1 MNSEAEQR
9 TTQDTAGRTMNPQ
22 TEPRT
27 NPSPGRTDPHRP
39 AGSSVLLAGAGH
51 LGFPLGMLLGR
62 TPRIQVLRIVDRGRV
77 GQRHVQSEGFPPSA
91 VGQNKAEALA
101 QVLREAGTHL
111 QIETFAM
118 DLEDVPHGVFDVDA
132 CVAGLDSLRARQVLI
147 NDRAWPLGVPVIDG
161 GLGDGTLGRVTVYSP
176 SGACP
181 ECGWGPQD
189 YQQLATEYPCLP
201 GTDYSPPSTQSP
213 PYVAAVVAGLMSAE
227 LDRLLD
233 SDGIEASHEC
243 LCELPSRFLHSRLRR
258 ASSCRFDHAVVA
270 SRWQLPVPLPCAT
283 VGDVLQ
289 TVADQVADQPVQLE
303 FRRGLLA
310 GAEIFGG
317 SGHVVPG
324 MLNPLRSTRLA
335 ELGLQAQDLVRV
347 RTQCPDQHA
356 WIAFREETS

>member
-1 MNSEAEQR
+1 MS
-9 TTQDTAGRTMNPQ
+9 TAAAWA
-22 TEPRT
+22 
-27 NPSPGRTDPHRP
+27 S
-39 AGSSVLLAGAGH
+39 
-51 LGFPLGMLLGR
+51 GMCKAKAF
-62 TPRIQVLRIVDRGRV
+62 
-77 GQRHVQSEGFPPSA
+77 HPSA
-91 VGQNKAEALA
+91 VGQNKAVALA
-101 QVLREAGTHL
+101 QVLREAGTYL

-118 DLEDVPHGVFDVDA
+118 DLEDVPYGVFDVDA
-132 CVAGLDSLRARQVLI
+132 FVAGLDSLHARQVLI

-201 GTDYSPPSTQSP
+201 GPDYSPPSTQSP

-243 LCELPSRFLHSRLRR
+243 LCELPSRFLHSRLRP
-258 ASSCRFDHAVVA
+258 ATSCRFDHAVVA
-270 SRWQLPVPLPCAT
+270 RRWPLPVPFPNAT

-303 FRRGLLA
+303 IRTRFACRCRDLRRQRSCSFR
-310 GAEIFGG
+310 
-317 SGHVVPG
+317 HVEPT
-324 MLNPLRSTRLA
+324 RSTRLA
-335 ELGLQAQDLVRV
+335 ELGLPAQDLVRI
-347 RTQCPDQHA
+347 RTQCPDRAA
-356 WIAFREETS
+356 WIAFRRKRRELPA